1 MLVTVRAEASTSNR
15 APVAIRTG
23 STTDCLLS
31 ATAHELRLPLSH
43 IKGFVS
49 SLRRSDIVWDEDTRN
64 DFLLQIESETD
75 RLAKLVDDL
84 MDRST
89 PNHRQTR
96 HVHTMATPPAAL
108 VAGGLDRV
116 RGLLDGRSIEVAVP
130 PDLPLVDVDAP
141 AIERVL
147 ANLLH
152 NALKYAPAD
161 SHIRLDA
168 QLANGALELRVEDDG
183 PGIRSTDREQIFHR
197 FFRAPEAESSGRPGN
212 GLGLAICLSIV
223 SAHGGR
229 IWADARAGGGTRFT
243 VSLPLPEYGRRT
255 VNPAAASG
263 MRRTLG

>member
-1 MLVTVRAEASTSNR
+1 M
-15 APVAIRTG
+15 
-23 STTDCLLS
+23 
-31 ATAHELRLPLSH
+31 
-43 IKGFVS
+43 
-49 SLRRSDIVWDEDTRN
+49 WDEDARN

-84 MDRST
+84 IDRST
-89 PNHRQTR
+89 RNHRQLTQQ
-96 HVHTMATPPAAL
+96 VHTMATPPAAL
-108 VAGGLDRV
+108 VPGGLDRV
-116 RGLLDGRSIEVAVP
+116 RGLLDGRSVEVAVS

-183 PGIRSTDREQIFHR
+183 PGIGPPIVSRSSI
-197 FFRAPEAESSGRPGN
+197 ASSALRRQGRPAGLGN

-243 VSLPLPEYGRRT
+243 VSLPLPAYGQAI
-255 VNPAAASG
+255 VNSAAASG
-263 MRRTLG
+263 MRRTLA